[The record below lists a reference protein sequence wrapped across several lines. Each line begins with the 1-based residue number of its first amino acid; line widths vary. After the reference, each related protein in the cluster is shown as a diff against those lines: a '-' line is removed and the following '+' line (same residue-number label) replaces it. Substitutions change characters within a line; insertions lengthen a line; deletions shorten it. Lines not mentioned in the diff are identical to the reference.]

1 MSITIPK
8 TQGASIEIGA
18 SLEKEF
24 GHLPMAFHLFLI
36 NHDGAKPKKNV
47 AIVDGKK
54 SAGIERFIPA
64 SKIIQVRDSA
74 AGFPGKMLPFAR
86 SASGNLVYLN
96 TINGAIYLW
105 DRQAYSADV
114 KLADSFDQFLGALEE
129 VADPRGSGPEFD
141 NVSRSEGVDPKGS
154 GPERVGSRI

>member
-8 TQGASIEIGA
+8 TQGATIEIGA

-36 NHDGAKPKKNV
+36 NHDGAKPEKNIV
-47 AIVDGKK
+47 IVDGKK
-54 SAGIERFIPA
+54 CAGIERFIPA
-64 SKIIQVRDSA
+64 SKIILVRNSA

-86 SASGNLVYLN
+86 SATGNLVYLN

-105 DRQAYSADV
+105 DRQAYSADL
-114 KLADSFDQFLGALEE
+114 KLADSFDQFLAALEE
-129 VADPRGSGPEFD
+129 VENGGGEA
-141 NVSRSEGVDPKGS
+141 NK
-154 GPERVGSRI
+154 